1 MRLLIVDDEDDFTVS
16 LARGLREQGY
26 ATDVAAD
33 GKVALELDEVNDY
46 DLVIL
51 DLNLPGLDGIE
62 VCRRMRAARPAL
74 LILMLT
80 ARERLA
86 DRILGLDVGADD
98 YLVKPFHF
106 AELTARLRALLRRD
120 LRVRAPFLEWRDL
133 RLDEVGR
140 VVWLGSRRL
149 DLTAKEFGCLEYLLR
164 HKGDIISQE
173 ALLEHVWDGS
183 VNPFSATV
191 RMHIAS
197 LRRKLGDP
205 ADAPQYIETVTG
217 QGYRLGRESDYAR
230 EN

>member
-1 MRLLIVDDEDDFTVS
+1 VRLLIVDDEDDFTVS